1 MNLRAERLN
10 RGLSTRDAAEAMNIS
25 QAILL
30 RAEAGLGVRPAHAK
44 LIADFYGVLV
54 TDLWPVDDLDGDGH
68 RQDERRSV
76 A

>member
-10 RGLSTRDAAEAMNIS
+10 RGLSSRDAAEAMDVT

-44 LIADFYGVLV
+44 QIADFYGVLV
-54 TDLWPVDDLDGDGH
+54 TDIWPVADVELDGD
-68 RQDERRSV
+68 RRSV
-76 A
+76 V